1 MQPLTKTMDETGL
14 EEVSQVLVA
23 ILEELREAN
32 RREKE
37 RDEKREAEAAAGHRR
52 YAGL

>member
-1 MQPLTKTMDETGL
+1 MQPSTRTLDETGL
-14 EEVSQVLVA
+14 EEISQVLVA
-23 ILEELREAN
+23 ILDELREAN

-37 RDEKREAEAAAGHRR
+37 RDEKRETETASAHRR